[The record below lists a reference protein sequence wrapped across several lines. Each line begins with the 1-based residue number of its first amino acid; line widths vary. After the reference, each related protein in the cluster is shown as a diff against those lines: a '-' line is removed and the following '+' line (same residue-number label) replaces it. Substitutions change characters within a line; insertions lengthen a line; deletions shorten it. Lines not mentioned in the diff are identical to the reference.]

1 MATSPRTGPSSRALA
16 TLPLLGHGSAD
27 AIVAYRA
34 GVGVSAA
41 EFLTEVAAL
50 APLLGASRHVLNACV
65 DRYRFSV
72 GLAACIVSG
81 RVSLLPSTHTRE
93 VISQLKAFAPDA
105 ACLTD
110 EHDCAIDLPR
120 IQYPAEPAAP
130 RLPFRIPQVEASQL
144 VAYVF
149 TSGSTGT
156 PVPYRKTFGPL
167 AACVRE
173 ESRRLGL
180 SGGAWS
186 IMATVP
192 PQHMYGLESSVLMAL
207 IAGHAL
213 CAERP
218 FYPADIATALAAV
231 PQPRVLI
238 STPVHLRALTTLGTA
253 LPPLDLVVSAT
264 APLAQQLAAEV
275 EQRFGTRVLEVYG
288 STETGQ
294 IATRRPTA
302 SAEWQLWPGVT
313 LSPRDADTWAD
324 GGHIE
329 QPTRMCDVL
338 EVVGEDR
345 FLLHGRQADLVNIAG
360 KRSSLA
366 YLNHQLN
373 SIPGV
378 LDGAFFHLED
388 GRGSQTG
395 VSRVAA
401 CVVAPQVDAA
411 RLTEALRERID
422 PVFLPRPLL
431 FVARL
436 PRNST
441 GKLPQEALL
450 ALAASHLKS
459 SVA

>member
-1 MATSPRTGPSSRALA
+1 
-16 TLPLLGHGSAD
+16 
-27 AIVAYRA
+27 
-34 GVGVSAA
+34 VSAA
-41 EFLTEVAAL
+41 QFLEDVAAL
-50 APLLGASRHVLNACV
+50 GALLGDTRHVLNACG

-72 GLAACIVSG
+72 GLAACIASG

-93 VISQLKAFAPDA
+93 IINQLQRFAPDVV
-105 ACLTD
+105 CLTD
-110 EHDCAIDLPR
+110 ESDCAIDLPR
-120 IQYPAEPAAP
+120 LTYPADMAPARP
-130 RLPFRIPQVEASQL
+130 MPFRVPQIDAAQL

-156 PVPYRKTFGPL
+156 PVPYRKTFGSL
-167 AACVRE
+167 VACVRE

-180 SGGAWS
+180 DGASWS

-192 PQHMYGLESSVLMAL
+192 PQHMYGLESSVLMGL
-207 IAGHAL
+207 VAGHAL

-218 FYPADIATALAAV
+218 FYPADIAAALSAV
-231 PQPRVLI
+231 PRPRVLI
-238 STPVHLRALTTLGTA
+238 STPVHLRALVSLGT
-253 LPPLDLVVSAT
+253 PPPPVDLVVSAT
-264 APLAQQLAAEV
+264 APLAQQLATEV
-275 EQRFGTRVLEVYG
+275 EQRFGTRLLEVYG

-294 IATRRPTA
+294 IATRRPTQT
-302 SAEWQLWPGVT
+302 AEWQLWPGVT
-313 LSPRDADTWAD
+313 LTAREADTWAD

-338 EVVGEDR
+338 EVTGADR

-366 YLNHQLN
+366 FLNHQLN
-373 SIPGV
+373 SVPGV
-378 LDGAFFHLED
+378 LDGAFFHVDD
-388 GRGSQTG
+388 GRSSQTG
-395 VSRVAA
+395 VARVAA
-401 CVVAPQVDAA
+401 CVVAPQLDAA
-411 RLTEALRERID
+411 GLTAALRERVD